1 MTALRHGITLLAA
14 AGTLALSAGTAEAT
28 VRLTHG
34 QDWADATSTAV
45 RAFDGE
51 SDGNGV
57 YADFY
62 LTTGAHGS
70 VWDGNG
76 ADGNPG
82 PWASVG
88 GKIAKFR
95 VCEDH
100 VGCSNWYTNP
110 S

>member
-1 MTALRHGITLLAA
+1 MTLLAA
-14 AGTLALSAGTAEAT
+14 AGVLALGAGTAEAA
-28 VRLTHG
+28 VKLTHG
-34 QDWADATSTAV
+34 QDWAEATSTAV

-57 YADFY
+57 YADVY
-62 LTTGAHGS
+62 LTNGAHRS

-76 ADGNPG
+76 AEGTPS
-82 PWASVG
+82 PWTSVG

-100 VGCSNWYTNP
+100 VGCSDWRTNP